1 MSAKIKKKGNKSDY
15 EKYPNLSFNPHKQQK
30 VSRLKTADQNS
41 DCNCI
46 NLQIK
51 ILLYR
56 RQKHVTLWSWECDVF
71 LSHLFIYF
79 SYLRFWIG
87 QFSYEQSN
95 FCGRLQHQMALH
107 CRSYSNSVLFDWR
120 SCHSYSR
127 CTSLSPEMQI
137 FNTIVSLLITD
148 YFVLFFLNFE
158 TQFL

>member
-15 EKYPNLSFNPHKQQK
+15 EKYPNLSFSPHKQQK

-71 LSHLFIYF
+71 LSHLFIYLF
-79 SYLRFWIG
+79 ILVINGSELANFHMNKTIFADVYNIKWPCIAGLILIQFYSIEDHATLTVVVPRSALRCKFLI
-87 QFSYEQSN
+87 
-95 FCGRLQHQMALH
+95 L
-107 CRSYSNSVLFDWR
+107 
-120 SCHSYSR
+120 
-127 CTSLSPEMQI
+127 LSH
-137 FNTIVSLLITD
+137 F
-148 YFVLFFLNFE
+148 
-158 TQFL
+158 